1 MRVSASRCRPSSSP
15 CMSCRYSASALAS
28 PSYAGGKSRRRL
40 GSSES
45 PSSRERSSAG
55 SSRRRRRSSRDRR
68 SSKWP
73 SRVRWIVFRK
83 GTLVLPH
90 RRPEAVGVQASD
102 VVLSLLTRTARDDGL
117 PLVVYLQHELPR
129 PRFAVPEQFPEDEGD
144 VRHEVDRVV
153 PDDHDPRAVVLDF
166 VLGGRSLKLDLS
178 GRGGGRAHSEIVA
191 FERPIKRRGSRGA
204 SPLTVGCQ
212 NPVHVPKM
220 RIWMCNPDFW
230 HPTRCFVATSLDV
243 VLASARP
250 LSVDIRGRTASS
262 SPRGLPCPLRPLVS
276 ASSLR

>member
-102 VVLSLLTRTARDDGL
+102 VVLSLLTRTARDDGF
-117 PLVVYLQHELPR
+117 PLVVHLQHELR
-129 PRFAVPEQFPEDEGD
+129 
-144 VRHEVDRVV
+144 RVV

-178 GRGGGRAHSEIVA
+178 RRGGGRAHSEIVA
-191 FERPIKRRGSRGA
+191 FERSIKRRRSRGA

-220 RIWMCNPDFW
+220 RIWMCNPDFLAP
-230 HPTRCFVATSLDV
+230 HTVLRRHVTRCRSGQCKA
-243 VLASARP
+243 P
-250 LSVDIRGRTASS
+250 GRGYK
-262 SPRGLPCPLRPLVS
+262 G
-276 ASSLR
+276 